1 MTMSD
6 ESGLP
11 PIGFVGIGA
20 MGSVMAGHILSSGR
34 NVLGWDQRAEAVEPL
49 VQAGGRAAATLDEVC
64 AAPVVISMVTGD
76 AGTRELA
83 FGAGAMIEK
92 LRPGAIHIA
101 MSTITPAMSR
111 ELSDAHAAHGQRYLA
126 ASVFGRP
133 EAAIAA
139 QLLVN
144 GSGEKD
150 VYEAARPILALLG
163 EPRWVGPEPEQAMLV
178 KLIGNSMI
186 YTAVESMREM
196 FTFLRAG
203 GISEAVARDVLVD
216 SLLPGPIY
224 AGYARD
230 YVADPSSIHAI
241 PIGGSI
247 NGVCLETA
255 DKLGVDLPLIRFMQ
269 QNIFQDGYP

>member
-6 ESGLP
+6 ESGLS

-20 MGSVMAGHILSSGR
+20 MGSVMAGHILASGR
-34 NVLGWDQRAEAVEPL
+34 DVLGWDQRADAIEPL

-111 ELSDAHAAHGQRYLA
+111 ELSVAHGTHGQRYLA

-133 EAAIAA
+133 EAATAA

-144 GSGEKD
+144 SSGEKD
-150 VYEAARPILALLG
+150 VYEATRPILALLG

-186 YTAVESMREM
+186 YAAVESMREM

-230 YVADPSSIHAI
+230 YVADPSSIHGI

-247 NGVCLETA
+247 NGVCLDTA
-255 DKLGVDLPLIRFMQ
+255 DKMGIDLPLVRFMQ
-269 QNIFQDGYP
+269 QNIFHDGYP